1 MERVRKSR
9 GQVRQWS
16 ESDGSG
22 RHAVSGSGVP
32 VKIAEILT
40 ALATLWSRI
49 SSAIGRGQAE
59 QAREQQSE
67 IDAMD
72 REIQGIT
79 KEPSNG
85 T

>member
-1 MERVRKSR
+1 MYFGIKDRNHGGAVMKS
-9 GQVRQWS
+9 
-16 ESDGSG
+16 
-22 RHAVSGSGVP
+22 P
-32 VKIAEILT
+32 TEILT
-40 ALATLWSRI
+40 ALAALWSRI

>member
-1 MERVRKSR
+1 MLKMPRACICRHTWSRDSAEGKGKGVMKS
-9 GQVRQWS
+9 
-16 ESDGSG
+16 
-22 RHAVSGSGVP
+22 P
-32 VKIAEILT
+32 AEILT

-72 REIQGIT
+72 AKIQAMKGD
-79 KEPSNG
+79 KQ
-85 T
+85 